1 MDKSSEEFIL
11 ASNIVKKLT
20 IQPDNNTMLKL
31 YGLYKQAMVGN
42 IDIQKPNT
50 LNTKDFYKWK
60 AWDTYKGLD
69 KHSAEIKYIKLVNE
83 LIKKY
88 GYSE

>member
-11 ASNIVKKLT
+11 VSNVVKKLN
-20 IQPDNNTMLKL
+20 IQPDNNIMLKL
-31 YGLYKQAMVGN
+31 YGLYKQTMLGN
-42 IDIQKPNT
+42 I

-69 KHSAEIKYIKLVNE
+69 KHSAKIKYI
-83 LIKKY
+83 
-88 GYSE
+88 